1 MADPRDTDPSRT
13 DPSRT
18 DPSSTDPRDTDPA
31 RFDAALIGGDLSR
44 GEAAVG
50 AAGGRVVARLHWGDP
65 VELDGG
71 DPIGRNLG
79 ERRPVL
85 VVEAEGADETVL
97 ADALPAIADAAE
109 AFRCAVVAA
118 FDAMSIDVVA
128 ANLWGPRVE
137 LLCQPSHAERAAALA
152 RATIDPEPPAG
163 VREGDDEGPTFE
175 AEPPSPGETGE
186 DDVAAIRRAIRARRM
201 RGSFFAPGL
210 FSDPAWDML
219 LDLYAADAEDMPVS
233 VSSLCIASAVAPTT
247 ALRWIARMTEDGL
260 LERRPDATDRRRAF
274 MALTDVARVGMRGYL
289 IGLRRAGLTIG

>member
-1 MADPRDTDPSRT
+1 MADPSD
-13 DPSRT
+13 
-18 DPSSTDPRDTDPA
+18 TDPRDLDPRGADPA

-50 AAGGRVVARLHWGDP
+50 AAGGRVVARLRWGDP
-65 VELDGG
+65 VELSS
-71 DPIGRNLG
+71 G

-85 VVEAEGADETVL
+85 VVEAEGADEAVL

-137 LLCQPSHAERAAALA
+137 LLCQPTPAERAAALA
-152 RATIDPEPPAG
+152 RAANEPEPPAG
-163 VREGDDEGPTFE
+163 VREGEDAGPAFE

-219 LDLYAADAEDMPVS
+219 LDLYAADAGDMPVS

-289 IGLRRAGLTIG
+289 VGLRHAGLTIG